1 MSPLY
6 DINNDS
12 VFVARYVLTNGAYFV
27 YFTYPKGTQLGD
39 YKARCDS
46 VEVFRL
52 PSAPPDYRAR
62 RNVYDNPLANSVRP
76 PEPSES
82 PDDAYVHD
90 FFQFVTGDRKDDF
103 GLNPKLI
110 YSDPPAKPEAK

>member
-1 MSPLY
+1 MMHQILY
-6 DINNDS
+6 
-12 VFVARYVLTNGAYFV
+12 FLFNGVYFV

-39 YKARCDS
+39 YNARCDS

-52 PSAPPDYRAR
+52 PPAPPEYRAR
-62 RNVYDNPLANSVRP
+62 RKVYDNPLANSVRP

-82 PDDAYVHD
+82 PDDAYVYD

-103 GLNPKLI
+103 GLKPELI
-110 YSDPPAKPEAK
+110 YSDPPKQLPVK